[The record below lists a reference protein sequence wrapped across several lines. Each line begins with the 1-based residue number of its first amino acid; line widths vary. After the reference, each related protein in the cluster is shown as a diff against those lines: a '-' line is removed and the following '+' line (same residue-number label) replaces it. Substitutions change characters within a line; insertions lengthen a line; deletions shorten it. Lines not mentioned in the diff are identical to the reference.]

1 MFSGYPYPDKIMED
15 IYPGQGRRNQL
26 GGVFIN
32 GRPLPNHVRLKI
44 VEMAASGVRPCNI
57 SRKLKVSHGCV
68 SKILNRYQETGSIRP
83 GVIGGSKPRVATPEV
98 ERKIEEYKRDNPGIF
113 AWEIRDRLCKEG
125 ICDKN
130 TAPSISSIT
139 RLLRTSKQSNGYRSG
154 SDGECSMTDGHDIR
168 KDHSIAGILGGRSG
182 DESDCDSEPGIP
194 LKRKQRRSRT
204 TFTAE
209 QLEELEKAFERSQ
222 YPDVFTR
229 EELAQ
234 LTRLSEAR
242 VQVWFS
248 NRRARWR
255 KQAGHTQHNVHPST
269 PINGTSSN
277 HGVTSLPSG
286 SYSPPNFTSPYSESC
301 LSYNEPSWCRRSVS
315 NPVNKVENIPN
326 NLTTGNTTIA
336 SSSGLSININSNT
349 VNSVNNNNNN
359 GTSNNSNNNINVSR
373 NSSNRIN
380 GNSTNSISGSSS
392 ISSLSSSSPLTTTT
406 NSTGISVSSGYSS
419 DNFTSQSMFTN
430 FLASSN
436 SVSTCINPVSTDYS
450 HHPHHPHHHPHHLNH
465 PHHHSSL
472 NHHSLNPS
480 NQLANETTIASS
492 WNPSVFSTT
501 TRHDNNVHSAPSWTH
516 SPFQSS
522 NPTHEPFS
530 VPNDTF
536 INSSYGNMH
545 GGHELSKTGFGYG
558 STQLPSCNVQH
569 PFRLPV

>member
-1 MFSGYPYPDKIMED
+1 MFNGYPYPDKIMED

-44 VEMAASGVRPCNI
+44 VEMAASGVRPCVI
-57 SRKLKVSHGCV
+57 SRKLRVSHGCV

-98 ERKIEEYKRDNPGIF
+98 EKKIEEYKRDNPGIF

-234 LTRLSEAR
+234 MTRLSEAR

-255 KQAGHTQHNVHPST
+255 KQAGHTQQHVHPST

-286 SYSPPNFTSPYSESC
+286 SYSPPNFTSPYSESYS
-301 LSYNEPSWCRRSVS
+301 SYNEPSWCRRSVS
-315 NPVNKVENIPN
+315 NPVAKVENIPN

-349 VNSVNNNNNN
+349 EFQYPVDIQVTILRVN
-359 GTSNNSNNNINVSR
+359 
-373 NSSNRIN
+373 
-380 GNSTNSISGSSS
+380 
-392 ISSLSSSSPLTTTT
+392 
-406 NSTGISVSSGYSS
+406 
-419 DNFTSQSMFTN
+419 QS
-430 FLASSN
+430 
-436 SVSTCINPVSTDYS
+436 
-450 HHPHHPHHHPHHLNH
+450 
-465 PHHHSSL
+465 
-472 NHHSLNPS
+472 
-480 NQLANETTIASS
+480 NETTIASS

-545 GGHELSKTGFGYG
+545 GGHELSKTGFAYG